1 MKTILT
7 VVMVAIIATF
17 SFATET
23 ETSVQAA
30 TKNLMTEF
38 SEEMNDDVNKP
49 DNYFSI
55 NEISDIKE
63 NVKVTFYVDENQ
75 KLVLLKVKTDNN
87 DAKNYVKHFLN
98 KNTIS
103 ADKILCGKAYT
114 FNLYLKYRAH

>member
-7 VVMVAIIATF
+7 VVLVAVVSTF
-17 SFATET
+17 SIAT

-49 DNYFSI
+49 DNYFSV

-87 DAKNYVKHFLN
+87 DAYDGL
-98 KNTIS
+98 
-103 ADKILCGKAYT
+103 DCDCLCSLSSEVNVVVLQCKP
-114 FNLYLKYRAH
+114 